1 MKQKAFSKQFLA
13 SSLALLLL
21 LVSAC
26 SAPIQESQT
35 DEVTTKENTQSEEA
49 ITSEDTIGQ
58 ESEPDSST
66 ESSSEKEEESM
77 TQVKEDSGFRL
88 IGYMPNWYDRSVLD
102 TVRLEEYTHINY
114 AFAIPKE
121 DGTMRPLPNDA
132 FTNKLIEKAH
142 ASGVKVLLSVGGW
155 SYQEIPLEPTFVKA
169 TETAEKC
176 ELLAKNIVAQAVQY
190 GFDGVD
196 LDWEHPNEQTAAQY
210 ETLVKALRTQCDEHG
225 LYLTC
230 AVIGGPSMDLAITD
244 EAAAQFDWINAM
256 GYDGGEGEDHSPLSL
271 AVDYINYWTQKRGI
285 AKDKVVIGVP
295 FYERPSWASYDALV
309 AADPQN
315 AYSDTANY
323 MGGTV
328 YYNGIPTMKEKTS
341 YAVENAGGIMIW
353 QIVQDTKDPELS
365 LLSAIIETLREAGV
379 YNK

>member
-1 MKQKAFSKQFLA
+1 MKQIVFSKQFLA
-13 SSLALLLL
+13 ASLALLLL

-26 SAPIQESQT
+26 SAPVQESQT

-102 TVRLEEYTHINY
+102 TVRLEAYTHINY

-142 ASGVKVLLSVGGW
+142 AAGVKVLLSVGGW
-155 SYQEIPLEPTFVKA
+155 SYQEIPLEATFVKA

-176 ELLAKNIVAQAVQY
+176 ELLAQSIVAQAVQY

-210 ETLVKALRTQCDEHG
+210 EALVKALRVQCDEHG

-256 GYDGGEGEDHSPLSL
+256 GYDGGEGEEHSPLSL
-271 AVDYINYWTQKRGI
+271 AVDYITYWTQTRGI

>member
-1 MKQKAFSKQFLA
+1 MKQIVFSKQFLA
-13 SSLALLLL
+13 ASLALLLL

-26 SAPIQESQT
+26 SAPVQESQT

-102 TVRLEEYTHINY
+102 TVRLEAYTHINY

-142 ASGVKVLLSVGGW
+142 AAGVKVLLSVGGW
-155 SYQEIPLEPTFVKA
+155 SYQEIPLEATFVKA

-176 ELLAKNIVAQAVQY
+176 VPRRGTANWSGTGWRPRQLKNVNCS
-190 GFDGVD
+190 
-196 LDWEHPNEQTAAQY
+196 L
-210 ETLVKALRTQCDEHG
+210 KALSHRQC
-225 LYLTC
+225 
-230 AVIGGPSMDLAITD
+230 SMDL
-244 EAAAQFDWINAM
+244 
-256 GYDGGEGEDHSPLSL
+256 
-271 AVDYINYWTQKRGI
+271 
-285 AKDKVVIGVP
+285 
-295 FYERPSWASYDALV
+295 
-309 AADPQN
+309 
-315 AYSDTANY
+315 
-323 MGGTV
+323 TV
-328 YYNGIPTMKEKTS
+328 
-341 YAVENAGGIMIW
+341 
-353 QIVQDTKDPELS
+353 
-365 LLSAIIETLREAGV
+365 
-379 YNK
+379 